1 MKRKFIFLLFCLCCL
16 AGFAQGGKA
25 LDLKEIN
32 SGKFSPENIYG
43 VVPMPD
49 GEHYTQRNAEGTQI
63 VKYSFRTG
71 EPVEVVFDVTKAR
84 ECPFKKFD
92 SYNFHRTDQKY

>member
-1 MKRKFIFLLFCLCCL
+1 MKRKFIFLFFCLCCL

-49 GEHYTQRNAEGTQI
+49 GEH
-63 VKYSFRTG
+63 
-71 EPVEVVFDVTKAR
+71 
-84 ECPFKKFD
+84 
-92 SYNFHRTDQKY
+92 

>member
-1 MKRKFIFLLFCLCCL
+1 MKRKFIFLFFCLCCL

-43 VVPMPD
+43 AICHLPLVVTIPD
-49 GEHYTQRNAEGTQI
+49 WA
-63 VKYSFRTG
+63 
-71 EPVEVVFDVTKAR
+71 
-84 ECPFKKFD
+84 
-92 SYNFHRTDQKY
+92 